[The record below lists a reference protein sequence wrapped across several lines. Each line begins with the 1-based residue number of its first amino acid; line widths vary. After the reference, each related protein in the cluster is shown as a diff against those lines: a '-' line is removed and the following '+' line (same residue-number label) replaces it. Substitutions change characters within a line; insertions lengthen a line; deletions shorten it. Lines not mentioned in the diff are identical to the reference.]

1 HLPPSPTTTLFRSM
15 FDRVTPAGVVFGSPL
30 ATTTGGVGPAAHDE
44 LQVPESWDPYPP
56 GTEVDADVIFWN
68 TGFRHSLRHLAP
80 LKLREPGGGILMDG
94 EVRVPK
100 DPRVLLVGYGST
112 ASPVGST
119 RAGRRAGQAALS

>member
-1 HLPPSPTTTLFRSM
+1 MLVSRGM

-112 ASPVGST
+112 ASTVGAT
-119 RAGRRAGQAALS
+119 RAGRRAGQAAIRYLKSRA

>member
-1 HLPPSPTTTLFRSM
+1 TSALH
-15 FDRVTPAGVVFGSPL
+15 DR
-30 ATTTGGVGPAAHDE
+30 H
-44 LQVPESWDPYPP
+44 VPEAWDPYPP
-56 GTEVDADVIFWN
+56 GTEVDADVIFWH

-112 ASPVGST
+112 ASTVGGG
-119 RAGRRAGQAALS
+119 RAGRRAGQAAIRYLKSRA